1 MHAALQFAAIW
12 AVAFLSL
19 AMAVVLLN
27 IYFGFIGNDLELRSA
42 GKEAAIAG
50 VASFV
55 EAGSLWL
62 ILSFAPGALRAMIL
76 PVIVAALIYRFAHVE
91 DWSGYDAFMLLAFQV
106 VLVFV
111 GISLMYGHFQA
122 AIVLW
127 VGFILFLAVVA
138 AIARSM

>member
-1 MHAALQFAAIW
+1 MHAAMLLAAYW

-19 AMAVVLLN
+19 GMAVVLLN

-50 VASFV
+50 VASLI

-62 ILSFAPGALRAMIL
+62 ILSFAPGALRAMIF
-76 PVIVAALIYRFAHVE
+76 PVIVVALIYRFAHVE
-91 DWSGYDAFMLLAFQV
+91 DWSRYDAFMLLVFQV

-111 GISLMYGHFQA
+111 GVSLRYGHFEA
-122 AIVLW
+122 ALVLW
-127 VGFILFLAVVA
+127 VGFVFFLTVVA
-138 AIARSM
+138 AISRSL